1 MAPTSMNYWKEV
13 AKSKFEIYLMM
24 PSLYVC
30 MWHQVFLFLL
40 TTCGSLI
47 HSFSYKWEK
56 VLRNISALNKS
67 CTHEPKVVRDGD
79 LSLVKWPLLLPFLS
93 LRFNLILSVYI
104 LLYYK
109 EIYNFTWKLRDHFFH
124 WVPITISTS
133 MKKNQKA
140 AFTIS

>member
-1 MAPTSMNYWKEV
+1 MKYIWWCLPCK
-13 AKSKFEIYLMM
+13 
-24 PSLYVC
+24 YVC

-109 EIYNFTWKLRDHFFH
+109 EIYNFTWKLRDHFFFIGYH
-124 WVPITISTS
+124 HISLHE
-133 MKKNQKA
+133 KKSKGSFYNIIGLLQNYL
-140 AFTIS
+140 